1 MAVTAN
7 DKGNDKE
14 EYTTAAVRENDH
26 KLKSRFGKALWKVAL
41 EPERRTK
48 V

>member
-26 KLKSRFGKALWKVAL
+26 KLKSCFGKALWKVAL